1 MNSKELHSFRLSD
14 AIKFH
19 DELNPR
25 LWVNNRLRP
34 QVRTA
39 LLKIAQDFVDY
50 LGITDL
56 DVLDV
61 IIIGSNA
68 AYTYTQHS
76 DLDLHIVVDFSKLNP
91 DEVYQ
96 ELFSSKKN
104 LYNAGHKITVH
115 GIDIECYVQDSN
127 VDAVSL
133 GEYSVKN
140 NKWLR
145 VPVKRRAEIDN
156 TDARLKYEKLKHL
169 VELALVSE
177 RSELIGAVLKKLSA
191 YRKAG
196 LDRAGEFSSENLA
209 YRAIRSQGVIDRL
222 YKLRDLVHG
231 RELSIENMYR
241 EAAGIPSGMMAENSG
256 YVPSEKQKHDPRWL
270 SALSA
275 DVTPDSIKDNAR
287 KLGSKIAR
295 DGRPPL
301 LRK

>member
-56 DVLDV
+56 DVQDITV
-61 IIIGSNA
+61 SGSNA
-68 AYTYTQHS
+68 AYTYTTHS

-115 GIDIECYVQDSN
+115 GIDIECYVQDSGES
-127 VDAVSL
+127 AVTM

-140 NKWLR
+140 DRWLR
-145 VPVKRRAEIDN
+145 VPAKRRSDISH
-156 TDARLKYEKLKHL
+156 TDVRLKYEKLK
-169 VELALVSE
+169 
-177 RSELIGAVLKKLSA
+177 
-191 YRKAG
+191 
-196 LDRAGEFSSENLA
+196 N
-209 YRAIRSQGVIDRL
+209 
-222 YKLRDLVHG
+222 
-231 RELSIENMYR
+231 IE
-241 EAAGIPSGMMAENSG
+241 
-256 YVPSEKQKHDPRWL
+256 
-270 SALSA
+270 
-275 DVTPDSIKDNAR
+275 
-287 KLGSKIAR
+287 
-295 DGRPPL
+295 
-301 LRK
+301 